1 MKENESRDR
10 EMEICDDTA
19 SRNLGGGNMDVD
31 WNILPKFLKLLNKML
46 RLKKKTP
53 GTILMV
59 PWLRLHAPKAGSL
72 GLIPGQGTK
81 IPHDTTKTWYSQI
94 NLKIYKII

>member
-46 RLKKKTP
+46 RLKKKKPRDYPDGPVAKTP
-53 GTILMV
+53 CSQSREPGFD
-59 PWLRLHAPKAGSL
+59 PWSG
-72 GLIPGQGTK
+72 
-81 IPHDTTKTWYSQI
+81 
-94 NLKIYKII
+94 N